1 MAADLAAPGRRRPAS
16 APRRGV
22 CACLDPG
29 PTRDAA
35 RSGRRGIAEI
45 MDYSLSGLRACERSQ
60 PRRQRRW
67 TAGQD
72 QRGGRV

>member
-1 MAADLAAPGRRRPAS
+1 MAADPAAPGAGGRHQRPGGAS
-16 APRRGV
+16 APP
-22 CACLDPG
+22 LDPG

-35 RSGRRGIAEI
+35 RSGLRGIPEI

-72 QRGGRV
+72 